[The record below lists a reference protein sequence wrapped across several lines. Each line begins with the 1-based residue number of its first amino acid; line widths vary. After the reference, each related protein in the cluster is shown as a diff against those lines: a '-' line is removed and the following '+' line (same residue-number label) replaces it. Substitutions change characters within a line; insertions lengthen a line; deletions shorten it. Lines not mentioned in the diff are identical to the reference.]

1 MRSLWTSASGMKS
14 MQTQLDTLAQNMAN
28 LNTAGYK
35 AQSVQFKD
43 ALTQQ
48 MNQKTEESNLVRRD
62 SNPGLR
68 LGHGVLPMALM
79 GNFTQGS
86 LQDTGNGMDVA
97 LDGDGFFKVGLAG
110 PGGTTPKQL
119 FTRDG
124 SFKVGMVDDGAG
136 NKTPYLVDGSGRYVL
151 DDNDQPIDLTG
162 YDMSKLVVKEDGTL
176 LENNNGFTNT
186 IATLGIVQVDHPEEN
201 LDRAGENL
209 YALRVNVP
217 NTAVTARA
225 NITNGAVPNA
235 RQGFIEQSNVDMST
249 EMTEM
254 LVAQRAYTMNT
265 KALQTADQMMGIAN
279 NLRNG

>member
-48 MNQKTEESNLVRRD
+48 MNEKPQESNLVRRD

-68 LGHGVLPMALM
+68 LGHGVVPMAIQ
-79 GNFTQGS
+79 GTFTQGS
-86 LQDTGNGMDVA
+86 LQETGNLMDVA
-97 LDGDGFFKVGLAG
+97 LDGDGFFKIGLAG
-110 PGGTTPKQL
+110 PGGTITKQL
-119 FTRDG
+119 YTRDG

-136 NKTPYLVDGSGRYVL
+136 NKTPYLVDSSGRYVL
-151 DDNDQPIDLTG
+151 DDNDQRIDLTG
-162 YDMSKLVVKEDGTL
+162 FDMSKLVVKEDGTL
-176 LENNNGFTNT
+176 LENKNGFTNT
-186 IATLGIVQVDHPEEN
+186 IATLGIVKVDHPEEN

-225 NITNGAVPNA
+225 NIPNGAAPNA
-235 RQGFIEQSNVDMST
+235 RQGFTEQSNVDMST

-254 LVAQRAYTMNT
+254 MIAQRAYTMNSR
-265 KALQTADQMMGIAN
+265 ALQTADQMMGIAN

>member
-1 MRSLWTSASGMKS
+1 MRSLWTSASGMQG
-14 MQTQLDTLAQNMAN
+14 MQTRLDTLAQNMAN

-48 MNQKTEESNLVRRD
+48 MNQKPEESNLVRRD

-68 LGHGVLPMALM
+68 LGHGVLPMAMM
-79 GNFTQGS
+79 GTFTQGS
-86 LQDTGNGMDVA
+86 LQESGNLMDVA
-97 LDGDGFFKVGLAG
+97 LDGDGFFKIGLPG
-110 PGGTTPKQL
+110 PGGTITKEL
-119 FTRDG
+119 YTRDG
-124 SFKVGMVDDGAG
+124 SFKVGMVDNGGG
-136 NKTPYLVDGSGRYVL
+136 NTTPYLVDGAGRYVL
-151 DDNDQPIDLTG
+151 DDNNQRIDLTG
-162 YDMSKLVVKEDGTL
+162 FDMSKLVVKEDGTL
-176 LENNNGFTNT
+176 YENKGGFMNI
-186 IATLGIVQVDHPEEN
+186 IATLGIFKVDHPEEN

-225 NITNGAVPNA
+225 NITTGAVPTA

-254 LVAQRAYTMNT
+254 IVAQRAYSMNV